1 VRRVCRRSC
10 LGRSG
15 LEPMG
20 NSPSAPAPQTARR
33 LKRSYTAICREASA
47 AIGEADVL
55 MLLTGAGFSADS
67 GLVLLLLPV
76 PCAVSVASFPKKARC
91 MRPGGIR

>member
-1 VRRVCRRSC
+1 
-10 LGRSG
+10 
-15 LEPMG
+15 MG
-20 NSPSAPAPQTARR
+20 NSPSVPTEATAQR

-67 GLVLLLLPV
+67 GLVRLP
-76 PCAVSVASFPKKARC
+76 PIECAVTSLSGSK
-91 MRPGGIR
+91 